1 MIWSIIWSLFCGG
14 IIGWIAGKLMHRE
27 GGWIR
32 NIIVGIVGSSLGG
45 FLCGLIG
52 IYAYGFIFGVI
63 VNVAGAC
70 LLLWI
75 IHKLFD

>member
-1 MIWSIIWSLFCGG
+1 MIWSVIWSLICGG

-32 NIIVGIVGSSLGG
+32 NIIVGIVGSALGG
-45 FLCGLIG
+45 FLCNLIG
-52 IYAYGFIFGVI
+52 IYAYGCIFGVI

-70 LLLWI
+70 RLLWI